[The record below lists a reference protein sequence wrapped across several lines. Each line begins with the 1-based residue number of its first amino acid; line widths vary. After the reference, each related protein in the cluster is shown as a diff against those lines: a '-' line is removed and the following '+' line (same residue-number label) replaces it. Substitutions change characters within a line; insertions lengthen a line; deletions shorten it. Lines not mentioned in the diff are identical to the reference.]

1 MLRNETEVTMITFR
15 TELQLVKDATVLDVW
30 QVFCKW
36 RGKSKYSTRVEK
48 TWFSQNSSFLKTE
61 AVALNSAHVT
71 STVKTLFDEVKKLM
85 LIQYIQNEGKK
96 TFTTT
101 IIMNSNFSS
110 PILSY
115 TMEES
120 PLSMEEFELKKNNC
134 KPGFFTRMESFVDKK
149 YVPCDFRGMP
159 LSFTPSI
166 FVSKNIPDDCYK
178 YLCEKYEHTANIR
191 LDRKKD
197 RPKAKFSDSDQ
208 DCIAKRSSYFITDKK
223 NMDFVDW
230 KITWDFVA
238 QSMSLEAKEK
248 IENVRVLGKEVLA
261 LDKKKTFPKRK
272 VFFVK
277 KKIFHKV
284 PQIAMEF

>member
-1 MLRNETEVTMITFR
+1 MLRNKTEVTMITFR
-15 TELQLVKDATVLDVW
+15 TELQLVKDATAIDVW
-30 QVFCKW
+30 KVFCKW
-36 RGKSKYSTRVEK
+36 REKSKYSTRVEK
-48 TWFSQNSSFLKTE
+48 TWFSQNSSCIKTE
-61 AVALNSAHVT
+61 AVALKSNSKD
-71 STVKTLFDEVKKLM
+71 STVKTFFDEVKKLM

-115 TMEES
+115 TMEEF
-120 PLSMEEFELKKNNC
+120 PLVMEEFELKKNKC
-134 KPGFFTRMESFVDKK
+134 KPGFFTRVESFVDKK

-166 FVSKNIPDDCYK
+166 FVSKNIPDDCYE
-178 YLCEKYEHTANIR
+178 YLCKKYQHTANIR
-191 LDRKKD
+191 LDKKKD
-197 RPKAKFSDSDQ
+197 RLRTNLNNSDNG
-208 DCIAKRSSYFITDKK
+208 CISKRSAGFITDKK

-230 KITWDFVA
+230 KITWNFVV